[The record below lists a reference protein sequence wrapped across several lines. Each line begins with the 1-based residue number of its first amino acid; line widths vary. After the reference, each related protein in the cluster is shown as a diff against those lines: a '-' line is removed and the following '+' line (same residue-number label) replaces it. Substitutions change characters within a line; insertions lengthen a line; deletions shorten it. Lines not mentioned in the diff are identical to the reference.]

1 MLFVKISSFVKIRTW
16 FSEREKDFALLFSI
30 DAHCRST
37 IFKWKTFVYL
47 LLSVTVRTETMKN
60 HKIHKKKG
68 FYGFSILTWKDIV
81 WENADAE
88 PHFSALTLRE
98 ETWWPNQIPL
108 GFWSSSKF
116 KLDKAKFV
124 HIMKLTQWMKLIQGS
139 KNNIKMTTSTIFL
152 VFPLLNLNKFY
163 RFLQQAPKSQD
174 PSCLKLYENVFV
186 YFESADFMKIL

>member
-1 MLFVKISSFVKIRTW
+1 MQQLELRQWRILRDTRKR
-16 FSEREKDFALLFSI
+16 
-30 DAHCRST
+30 
-37 IFKWKTFVYL
+37 
-47 LLSVTVRTETMKN
+47 
-60 HKIHKKKG
+60 

-98 ETWWPNQIPL
+98 ETWWPDQIPL
-108 GFWSSSKF
+108 GFWSSAKF

-163 RFLQQAPKSQD
+163 RFLQQARKSQD